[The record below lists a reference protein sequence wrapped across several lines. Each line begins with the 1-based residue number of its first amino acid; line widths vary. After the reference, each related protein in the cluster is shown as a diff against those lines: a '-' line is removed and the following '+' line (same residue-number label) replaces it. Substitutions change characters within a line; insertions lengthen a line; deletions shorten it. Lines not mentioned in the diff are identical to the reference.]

1 MSLVPLF
8 PFMQRIPVRGARPL
22 VDAEA
27 KAAAAA
33 GVREASLKVAFDA
46 AGIGLATATLDGH
59 WLNVNDTCCQLL
71 GYTRDEL
78 VRFSLN
84 DLTHPEDAN
93 KELVLIR
100 RVMAGGSQRYRIV
113 KRIMDKSG
121 SYRTL
126 LVTAALGRGGVFVYV
141 IEPPTKPM
149 ESGQDAGRVATA
161 ILERLPNVGV
171 VRCDA
176 RGSITGW
183 NAGAERILGYTRDE
197 ILSRNRRTLYRDQD
211 SWEDRPAV
219 HQRIAAEHGRLAGDD
234 FRVHR
239 DGKHVWLHSELT
251 AYAPDGAIRGFIE
264 VLSPQ
269 EGLVSIDSSASAIAM
284 REELERE
291 RAAMAQLQAQNE
303 QLMLRGA
310 QHDQE
315 LRILATSL
323 RKEIERREEAEEL
336 VRGLV
341 VELATPVAGDVEK
354 TIELD
359 TEPSWTPLAD
369 GGVPAL
375 LLEAAAQERSGT
387 LLISGPSHKA
397 LFFHRGRLTCVA
409 SDDPA
414 DFLGERLLR
423 TGAISAVQRT
433 RTLQLVESTG
443 LAFGRCIILLGIM
456 AEPALRD
463 AMRAKLY
470 DEIDALTRWENC
482 QWAFVQRELPHRKML
497 QLSIDVHDLPA
508 LRPLLAP
515 PETFVATANGTRY
528 HRATCIA
535 VRKVAAA
542 RQLAIAGDAEAEERG
557 LERCRM
563 CLRNA

>member
-1 MSLVPLF
+1 
-8 PFMQRIPVRGARPL
+8 MQRIPVRAARPRPEP
-22 VDAEA
+22 DA
-27 KAAAAA
+27 KAAAGA
-33 GVREASLKVAFDA
+33 RDASLKVAFDA

-78 VRFSLN
+78 VRYSLN

-100 RVMAGGSQRYRIV
+100 RVLAGDSQRYRIV

-141 IEPPTKPM
+141 IEPPAKPM
-149 ESGQDAGRVATA
+149 ESGQDAGRVAAA

-171 VRCDA
+171 VRSDA

-239 DGKHVWLHSELT
+239 DGTHVWLHSELT
-251 AYAPDGAIRGFIE
+251 SYAPDGTVRGYIE

-269 EGLVSIDSSASAIAM
+269 EGLVPIDTSAAL

-291 RAAMAQLQAQNE
+291 RAASASLHAKIE
-303 QLMLRGA
+303 QLTLRGA

-341 VELATPVAGDVEK
+341 VELATPAAGA
-354 TIELD
+354 IETTLLELE
-359 TEPSWTPLAD
+359 TEPSWTPLPD
-369 GGVPAL
+369 GGAPAL
-375 LLEAAAQERSGT
+375 LLDAATQERTGT
-387 LLISGPSHKA
+387 LLIAGPSHKA
-397 LFFHRGRLTCVA
+397 LFFSRGKLTCVA

-423 TGAISAVQRT
+423 IGAINATQRAK
-433 RTLQLVESTG
+433 TLQLVESSG
-443 LAFGRCIILLGIM
+443 LAFGRCLILLGFM
-456 AEPALRD
+456 TEPALRE

-470 DEIDALTRWENC
+470 DEIEALVRWDNC

-497 QLSIDVHDLPA
+497 QLPIDVHDLPA
-508 LRPLLAP
+508 VRALLSP
-515 PETFVATANGTRY
+515 PESFVATTNGGRY
-528 HRATCIA
+528 HLATCIA
-535 VRKVAAA
+535 VRRTPAA
-542 RQLAIAGDAEAEERG
+542 RQLRFAGVAGAEQQG

>member
-1 MSLVPLF
+1 
-8 PFMQRIPVRGARPL
+8 MQRIPIRAARPL
-22 VDAEA
+22 VDAETR
-27 KAAAAA
+27 AAAT
-33 GVREASLKVAFDA
+33 REASLKVAFDA

-78 VRFSLN
+78 VRYSLN
-84 DLTHPEDAN
+84 DLTHPEDAS

-100 RVMAGGSQRYRIV
+100 RVMAGDSQRYRIV

-141 IEPPTKPM
+141 IEPPVKSN
-149 ESGQDAGRVATA
+149 ESGQDAGRLAAT
-161 ILERLPNVGV
+161 ILDRMPNVGV
-171 VRCDA
+171 IRTDN
-176 RGSITGW
+176 RGIITGW
-183 NAGAERILGYTRDE
+183 NAGAERIFGYGRDQILGK
-197 ILSRNRRTLYRDQD
+197 NRRTLYRDHD
-211 SWEDRPAV
+211 NWDDRPAV
-219 HQRIAAEHGRLAGDD
+219 HLRIAAEQGRLTGDD
-234 FRVHR
+234 FRVDREGRHI
-239 DGKHVWLHSELT
+239 WLHSELT
-251 AYAPDGAIRGFIE
+251 AHVPDGTVRGYIE

-269 EGLVSIDSSASAIAM
+269 EGIVSVDTS
-284 REELERE
+284 
-291 RAAMAQLQAQNE
+291 AAMNALRIEVEGERTAAAQLQEQVE
-303 QLMLRGA
+303 QLMMRGA

-341 VELATPVAGDVEK
+341 VELATPAASSVEK

-359 TEPSWTPLAD
+359 EEPSWTPFPD
-369 GGVPAL
+369 GGAPAL
-375 LLEAAAQERSGT
+375 LLEAAAHERTGT

-397 LFFHRGRLTCVA
+397 LFFVRGRLTCVA

-423 TGAISAVQRT
+423 TGAITAVQRAK
-433 RTLQLVESTG
+433 TLQLVESTG

-456 AEPALRD
+456 TEPALRD

-470 DEIDALTRWENC
+470 EEIDALVRWENC
-482 QWAFVQRELPHRKML
+482 QWSFVQRELPHRKML
-497 QLSIDVHDLPA
+497 QLPVDVRDLPA
-508 LRPLLAP
+508 VRAFLPP
-515 PETFVATANGTRY
+515 PETYVATKSGTKY
-528 HRATCIA
+528 HLAGCLA
-535 VRKVAAA
+535 VRRVPAG
-542 RQLAIAGDAEAEERG
+542 RQLTLSGSGEAEQRG
-557 LERCRM
+557 LQPCGM
-563 CLRNA
+563 CLKQGLKT